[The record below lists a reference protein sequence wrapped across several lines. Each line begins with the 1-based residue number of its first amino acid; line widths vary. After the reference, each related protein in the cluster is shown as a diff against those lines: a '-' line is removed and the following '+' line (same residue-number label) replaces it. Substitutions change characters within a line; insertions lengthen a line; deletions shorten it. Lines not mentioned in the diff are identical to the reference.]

1 MAGLDHDPRSDY
13 MSHEMRYLAHQL
25 SRLLLTFAVLV
36 AMAGVGFAHRFA
48 TLDVDDSL
56 LAYVAAGGALG
67 DICNDAGQWDGGGG
81 HCDACRLVY
90 GAVVPSAAVLTP
102 SEIDANLLQAERYA
116 APAPFA
122 PAANP
127 GCPVR
132 APPMV

>member
-1 MAGLDHDPRSDY
+1 
-13 MSHEMRYLAHQL
+13 MRHLAYQF
-25 SRLLLTFAVLV
+25 SRLFLTFAVLV
-36 AMAGVGFAHRFA
+36 AMTGAGFAHRYA
-48 TLDVDDSL
+48 SPEVDDSL

-67 DICNDAGQWDGGGG
+67 DICNDTGQADAAGG

-90 GAVVPSAAVLTP
+90 GAVVPSAAILAP
-102 SEIDANLLQAERYA
+102 SELEANLLQVAGYA

-127 GCPVR
+127 ACPVR